1 MEHQPKDIKKKKD
14 KADLVQNRMYE
25 EDMSESDEDDWEDP
39 INYLEIVRMALIDTR
54 RILETFDEDGNVYN

>member
-1 MEHQPKDIKKKKD
+1 VEHQPKDIKKKKD

>member
-54 RILETFDEDGNVYN
+54 RILDTFDEDGNVYN